1 MSDNVVTTEQFII
14 NDIEMGIA
22 PSDIQLFDDN
32 YIFEQS
38 FLRSNSVYCYR
49 SKYSDTKMVLN
60 FPFQIG
66 PYVDGSEES
75 NHTAN
80 CLKLI
85 TELNSYPF
93 CFIKSNRIKTYI
105 SPMVT
110 SSTGFLMF
118 AVEELA
124 LVQSATASNL
134 VFLEVTLRYFNHA
147 PLTSDFEFVA
157 NNTVYT
163 SGIKSVSE
171 KEYLV
176 YEREMLQKVSPVK
189 VSSLSSSPIWSAYM
203 DPKITRV
210 YERLAETKVLSSTA
224 KNDDTIHPGLDVQI
238 HLPMILT
245 NAERAKLLVQED
257 DGSFIGPDS
266 KSVLVTDI
274 DNIDDMSL
282 PTMINNMFSQ
292 DFRDEEEKAKEE
304 RKKKKEEETVPVS
317 EWVSNSYFSPE
328 EIKDTIKQGKL
339 ADNSK
344 NEKET
349 YEPNSIKAG
358 SKEIFINYSNVS
370 LSQLGFAIQKIEVR
384 KRNLLVSQKIGS
396 YKHPIIQYMGKVP
409 AKVVVHFSNPND
421 GVYTSDDVGVGAFLT
436 NAFQI
441 IDENR
446 MFHPE
451 ADVYNHA
458 KIHSLATV
466 LLGAESVLPN
476 QNMLSA
482 SADQAGVENIIYS
495 FTETNSEEFIKQFQ
509 VEASGARSMTKAYD
523 DVFKIVISWL
533 NNFKSSL
540 TSGKISA
547 ISKDPSQI
555 TNAMRIF
562 QTALTAVV
570 QAVGELGYSGNT
582 DDVAIQQA
590 LQFISEGYL
599 DIDKENKSIDSLYFM
614 KGSSENSGLNL
625 YLNLESYAIKL
636 TDEEAKQEI
645 EAENSLVN
653 YIVNTLA
660 DAMLPGITESTKK
673 VAKAAKAKETGA
685 YVKKPLLPG
694 AYAFWLSSYAVAIL
708 QARNTAKEGKATS
721 LKNVEFKPK
730 NLFDTC
736 LMNTAALINAS
747 VDSDPV
753 SAKLSA
759 GQKDFLKNLSDMYI
773 GSLYGQNLEDLHLED
788 LSPNYDRSK
797 DVLIQSTDP
806 FFFLYSPET
815 LGTEMI
821 EFYNNSYGEERLNPT
836 LNALEDGQEEPAVT
850 GADALLNVEYRK
862 ISEVDFNADTFA
874 YYNTDSDVINPTD
887 YTNISLAN
895 TDARNAIENALK
907 KYGYSGDEAFRRYM
921 YKTAS
926 IESNMG
932 TNLKSGTGAK
942 GLFQFTEVAVQQVMM
957 INNKVFTQQGW
968 VGLSKEAAK
977 RPAKELK
984 ARPNFSKDFQLSADM
999 FIELFQYNGG
1009 KKVNPKTKAFDE
1021 AYTFAYHNIGAGGG
1035 EEIGLYLSQNKLN
1048 PSSNKVRAAMTGNG
1062 AAYSNTNASWYNLFN
1077 HKFSTARL
1085 QLGGKLDG
1093 DGEVE
1098 KKQTTNTKASTKA
1111 TPAKDIPLKA
1121 AGNQAVLNPASNTT
1135 GKNLVNNAMKT
1146 LQANASKNASKNQT
1160 VVQKQKA
1167 AVTQQTAAAKANTS
1181 VASTPKSIEQVG
1193 TKISGTIKNVVDGD
1207 TVDVAYV
1214 ANGKTAVKRV
1224 RLQGLDT
1231 EETSLNRK
1239 YNEQTRDWGEAA
1251 KAKLGELLK
1260 PGSKVTVSIT
1270 NNDQSGLDEDD
1281 TTSGRLEGVIK
1292 TDKGVDP
1299 ALELLKAGLAKPF
1312 EGLSV
1317 SREYNEAVKDA
1328 QTNNRGQWS
1337 KQTVEA
1343 YNKAKDE
1350 KAKSGNTYK
1359 AASATVTQAEIDAAA
1374 SNPNAPRY
1382 NFYQPFQGGQRFK
1395 VSSEFTYGKPRKDIE
1410 RSTPHNGIDISC
1422 PVGTVVVAAA
1432 AGTATHA
1439 FQAGAAGL
1447 YVRIDHGNGFVTTY
1461 MHLSS
1466 VSIGKN
1472 QKVAA
1477 GQPIGLSGGLKGNK
1491 NSGSSTGPHLHYEVR
1506 FKNRPIH
1513 PYSTKKPLSEYTS
1526 GEIFEGEGGL
1536 GVAQSSTGPYMSL
1549 SYDPRQNINEENT
1562 VYNENALAQA
1572 ILEGAREDVNQ
1583 GLRVAVPA
1591 IKAYI
1596 MIGNEN
1602 DGLGLDTMT
1611 TGSQYYELK
1620 GIQSFKLF
1628 CNNDN
1633 TPVDVAVMTIL
1644 DPSFANTDAWT
1655 SLMKAPEVNFDSIGS
1670 DFETQFKFNRALIR
1684 PGTKLSIR
1692 LGYGNDPNYLTT
1704 VFNGGVTE
1712 VNQGESNTLTLLLEG
1727 YGRELLAEIKNPAA
1741 PEKLDGANHAPTTT
1755 VLGLGLHSKPIDHFG
1770 YMNTHLK
1777 WLYKGE
1783 NDPEARSLV
1792 KPIDTGHS
1800 WFFTTSSAIHR
1811 SRLYMNIF
1819 APEIE
1824 KVDDSFAK
1832 YWSGF
1837 FGSIGMSNHQF
1848 GYPFYVY
1855 QMSPWDIC
1863 KQMEYRH
1870 PGTIFK
1876 PMMFEDRMTPF
1887 YGIKEQMY
1895 IAKDLSRF
1903 TQIEVATR
1911 LKSGMKDATTEDYF
1925 KRRRERMLPVSN
1937 MHFVTS
1943 STNLISNQIKLNA
1956 QWKTCTNVSY
1966 FEDND
1971 DFNEYWNWKSTKME
1985 VDDNLL
1991 PWEIREKELKMTGIH
2006 GKYTSFVYGT
2016 TDLKKEAE
2024 TMYDGKILITG
2035 NAKVKC
2041 GDFIFIDDLE
2051 NRLSGLALVRE
2062 CIHHFDPVHG
2072 FVTEITP
2079 GLYTEPAQ
2087 FMYTS
2092 LWLQLMCAMKVGS
2105 SKTRLVLSSTFASEY
2120 DFVKEYLRVIK
2131 QLKIA
2136 DNQSVYD
2143 TPVAVIGAY
2152 SAAVGLGAWLGYSL
2166 AKNLGVKNPLPGA
2179 NAGKFAYTTVAS
2191 LFKDA
2196 EYKLALKR
2204 AAKIKRSEWYVKG
2217 AAKAA
2222 GWKNSAS
2229 SKVLG
2234 SEAYKKLVKTRA
2246 ARTAKVLIKRN
2257 PLFRVPLWAVK
2268 RSTAVA
2274 VKSSIR
2280 AGLALMHGV
2289 ASTNPLGLVLDIA
2302 LTLAVSWVFAKV
2314 EKSQYTRQP
2323 LLFFPLIKHG
2333 KPYQAG
2339 MTGAIRN
2346 SYWDSITSEWDK
2358 TTSTLSKAAAILEG
2372 SNSANNK
2379 GSSFITKLL
2388 AQPAK
2393 RKQADNDSSQYIMTK
2408 SGENYKYYE
2417 RKSEVEKQTEKALTD
2432 KKQTEKLKEATK

>member
-210 YERLAETKVLSSTA
+210 YERLTETKVLSSTA
-224 KNDDTIHPGLDVQI
+224 KNDDTLHPGLDVQI

-257 DGSFIGPDS
+257 DGSFIGSDS

-304 RKKKKEEETVPVS
+304 DTVPIS
-317 EWVSNSYFSPE
+317 QWFSNSFFSPE
-328 EIKDTIKQGKL
+328 EIKDTIKKDKSV
-339 ADNSK
+339 DNSK
-344 NEKET
+344 DAEET

-458 KIHSLATV
+458 KIHSLATI

-509 VEASGARSMTKAYD
+509 VEASGARAMTKAYD
-523 DVFKIVISWL
+523 DVFKIVIDWL
-533 NNFKSSL
+533 GNFKNSL
-540 TSGKISA
+540 ASGKISS
-547 ISKDPSQI
+547 ISKDPAQVS
-555 TNAMRIF
+555 NAVKIF
-562 QTALTAVV
+562 KTAITAVSV
-570 QAVGELGYSGNT
+570 AIEELGYSSFK
-582 DDVAIQQA
+582 DAVAVQQA
-590 LQFISEGYL
+590 IASL
-599 DIDKENKSIDSLYFM
+599 DSGLLDVTSENKSKSYTFFTGKDNTEES
-614 KGSSENSGLNL
+614 SGLNL
-625 YLNLESYAIKL
+625 YMDL
-636 TDEEAKQEI
+636 QEI
-645 EAENSLVN
+645 ENKLERAEAVDKL
-653 YIVNTLA
+653 NTGS
-660 DAMLPGITESTKK
+660 GIFSGFHAAYGDTSDISETTKK
-673 VAKAAKAKETGA
+673 TVKATVNKRT
-685 YVKKPLLPG
+685 LLPG

-708 QARNTAKEGKATS
+708 QARKTAKEGKATS

-788 LSPNYDRSK
+788 LSPNYDKSK

-806 FFFLYSPET
+806 FFFLYTPET

-850 GADALLNVEYRK
+850 GMDALLNVEYRK

-907 KYGYSGDEAFRRYM
+907 KYGYSGDEEFRRYM
-921 YKTAS
+921 YKAAY

-932 TNLKSGTGAK
+932 ANLKSGTGAK
-942 GLFQFTEVAVQQVMM
+942 GLFQFTTEAIQQIMM
-957 INNKVFTQQGW
+957 INNKIFIQQGW

-977 RPAKELK
+977 IPAKDLK
-984 ARPNFSKDFQLSADM
+984 NRAGFSKDFQLSADM
-999 FIELFQYNGG
+999 FIEFFQYHKG
-1009 KKVNPKTKAFDE
+1009 KKINPKTKVFDE
-1021 AYTFAYHNIGAGGG
+1021 AYTFAFHNIGAGGG

-1048 PSSNKVRAAMTGNG
+1048 PTENIVKSAMVGNRASPT
-1062 AAYSNTNASWYNLFN
+1062 NTNASWYNLFN

-1093 DGEVE
+1093 DGVVE
-1098 KKQTTNTKASTKA
+1098 KKQTTNTKASTQV
-1111 TPAKDIPLKA
+1111 TPAKGVPLKA

-1193 TKISGTIKNVVDGD
+1193 TKISGTIKKVVDGD

-1224 RLQGLDT
+1224 RLQGVET
-1231 EETSLNRK
+1231 EETSENSK

-1260 PGSKVTVSIT
+1260 PGSKVTLSIT
-1270 NNDQSGLDEDD
+1270 NNDQRGLDEDE
-1281 TTSGRLEGVIK
+1281 TTSGRLVGVIK

-1299 ALELLKAGLAKPF
+1299 ALELFKAGLARPF
-1312 EGLSV
+1312 EGLAV

-1343 YNKAKDE
+1343 YNKAKNE

-1395 VSSEFTYGKPRKDIE
+1395 TSSEFTYGKPRKDIE
-1410 RSTPHNGIDISC
+1410 RSTPHNGIDLEC

-1439 FQAGAAGL
+1439 FQGGGAGL
-1447 YVRIDHGNGFVTTY
+1447 FVRINHGNGFVTTY

-1477 GQPIGLSGGLKGNK
+1477 GQPIGLSGGLAGKK

-1506 FKNRPIH
+1506 FKDRPIH

-1536 GVAQSSTGPYMSL
+1536 SVAQSSAGPYMSL

-1741 PEKLDGANHAPTTT
+1741 PAKLDDANHAPTTT

-1792 KPIDTGHS
+1792 KPIDTGHA

-1832 YWSGF
+1832 YWSTLLSR
-1837 FGSIGMSNHQF
+1837 SIGMSNHQF

-1971 DFNEYWNWKSTKME
+1971 EFNEYWKWKSTKME

-2143 TPVAVIGAY
+2143 TPVAIIGAY

-2166 AKNLGVKNPLPGA
+2166 AKNLGVKNPIPGV

-2314 EKSQYTRQP
+2314 EESQYTRQP

-2346 SYWDSITSEWDK
+2346 SYWDSITSEWGK

>member
-66 PYVDGSEES
+66 PYVDGSEDS
-75 NHTAN
+75 NHTEN

-189 VSSLSSSPIWSAYM
+189 VSSLRSSPIWSAYM

-224 KNDDTIHPGLDVQI
+224 KNDDTLHSGLDVQI

-266 KSVLVTDI
+266 KSVIVTDI

-282 PTMINNMFSQ
+282 PNMVNSMFSQ
-292 DFRDEEEKAKEE
+292 DFRDEEEKAKED
-304 RKKKKEEETVPVS
+304 KKKKREEATVPVS
-317 EWVSNSYFSPE
+317 QWVTNPFYSPE
-328 EIKDTIKQGKL
+328 EIEEAIKKGKME
-339 ADNSK
+339 DNSK
-344 NEKET
+344 DVEET

-421 GVYTSDDVGVGAFLT
+421 GVYTTDDVGVGAFLT

-458 KIHSLATV
+458 KIHSLATI

-482 SADQAGVENIIYS
+482 SADQSGVENIIYS

-509 VEASGARSMTKAYD
+509 MEASGARSVTKAYED
-523 DVFKIVISWL
+523 IIGIVMTWL
-533 NNFKSSL
+533 NNFKNSL
-540 TSGKISA
+540 TTGKLSS
-547 ISKDPSQI
+547 ISKDPVQTENSLK
-555 TNAMRIF
+555 IF
-562 QTALTAVV
+562 QTALTAVIN
-570 QAVGELGYSGNT
+570 AVEELGYSGT
-582 DDVAIQQA
+582 IDDVAMQQA
-590 LQFISEGYL
+590 ASAIASGLFEL
-599 DIDKENKSIDSLYFM
+599 DSENKPKEYSFVS
-614 KGSSENSGLNL
+614 KNTEGSGLNVYVDTNTIANRL
-625 YLNLESYAIKL
+625 ETADKVNKLNTGGGLFSGFQAMYGD
-636 TDEEAKQEI
+636 TDDISEA
-645 EAENSLVN
+645 S
-653 YIVNTLA
+653 
-660 DAMLPGITESTKK
+660 KK
-673 VAKAAKAKETGA
+673 VTEDQTNKRS
-685 YVKKPLLPG
+685 LLPG
-694 AYAFWLSSYAVAIL
+694 AFAFWLSSYAIAIL
-708 QARNTAKEGKATS
+708 EARKTAKEGKATS

-730 NLFDTC
+730 NMFDTC
-736 LMNTAALINAS
+736 MMNTAALINAS
-747 VDSDPV
+747 VSTDPI

-759 GQKDFLKNLSDMYI
+759 GQKDFLKNLSDIYL

-788 LSPNYDRSK
+788 LSPDYDVSR

-806 FFFLYSPET
+806 FFFLYTPET

-836 LNALEDGQEEPAVT
+836 LNALEDGKEEPAVT

-907 KYGYSGDEAFRRYM
+907 KYGYSGDEEFRRYM
-921 YKTAS
+921 YKAAY

-932 TNLKSGTGAK
+932 TNLKSDTGAK
-942 GLFQFTEVAVQQVMM
+942 GLFQFTTEAIQQIMM
-957 INNKVFTQQGW
+957 INNKIFIQQGW

-977 RPAKELK
+977 GPAKALK
-984 ARPNFSKDFQLSADM
+984 DRAGFSKDFQLSADM
-999 FIELFQYNGG
+999 FIEYFQYHKG
-1009 KKVNPKTKAFDE
+1009 KKRHPKTKVFDE
-1021 AYTFAYHNIGAGGG
+1021 AYTFAFHNIGAGGG

-1048 PSSNKVRAAMTGNG
+1048 PTKKTVKTAMVGNRASPT
-1062 AAYSNTNASWYNLFN
+1062 NTNASWYNLFN

-1093 DGEVE
+1093 DGVVE
-1098 KKQTTNTKASTKA
+1098 EKQTTNTKASTQA
-1111 TPAKDIPLKA
+1111 TPAKGVPLKA

-1135 GKNLVNNAMKT
+1135 GKNLVNNAMST
-1146 LQANASKNASKNQT
+1146 IQANAAKNASKNQT

-1193 TKISGTIKNVVDGD
+1193 TKINGTIKNVVDGD

-1231 EETSLNRK
+1231 EETSKNSK
-1239 YNEQTRDWGEAA
+1239 YNEKTRDWGEAA
-1251 KAKLGELLK
+1251 KARLGELLQ

-1270 NNDQSGLDEDD
+1270 NNDHKSLGEND

-1299 ALELLKAGLAKPF
+1299 ALVLLKEGLAKPF

-1328 QTNNRGQWS
+1328 QTKNKGQWS

-1343 YNKAKDE
+1343 YNKAKNE

-1382 NFYQPFQGGQRFK
+1382 NSYQPFQNGQRFK
-1395 VSSEFTYGKPRKDIE
+1395 LSSDFTYGKPRK
-1410 RSTPHNGIDISC
+1410 RSTPHNGIDLEC

-1439 FQAGAAGL
+1439 FQGEGAGL
-1447 YVRIDHGNGFVTTY
+1447 YVRINHGNGFVTTY

-1477 GQPIGLSGGLKGNK
+1477 GQPIGLSGGLAGKK
-1491 NSGSSTGPHLHYEVR
+1491 NSGRSTGPHLHYEVR
-1506 FKNRPIH
+1506 FKDRPIH

-1536 GVAQSSTGPYMSL
+1536 SVAQSSAGPYMSL

-1712 VNQGESNTLTLLLEG
+1712 INQGESNTLTLLLEG

-1741 PEKLDGANHAPTTT
+1741 PAKLDDANHAPTTT
-1755 VLGLGLHSKPIDHFG
+1755 VIGLGLHSKPIDHFG

-1832 YWSGF
+1832 YWSTLLGR
-1837 FGSIGMSNHQF
+1837 SIGMSNHQF

-2024 TMYDGKILITG
+2024 SMYDGKILITG
-2035 NAKVKC
+2035 NARVKC

-2204 AAKIKRSEWYVKG
+2204 AEKIKRSEWYVKG

-2222 GWKNSAS
+2222 GWKNSVA
-2229 SKVLG
+2229 SKVIG

-2393 RKQADNDSSQYIMTK
+2393 RKQAENDSSQYIMTK